1 MVAQTT
7 VLRRALAS
15 PGVRGAKTPL
25 VQIKHVKKWLRMAN
39 SIEPYDVVS
48 LDGGPMSNIVIDA
61 LTQPNFNEATAE
73 AAAEGLGAI
82 FDAYF
87 HLVQKCSQDQEAMR
101 ILIET
106 LKPSFEGAALQFWT
120 RWALLGFAPKLI
132 TEEEEEEASDDDG
145 VEESKDDVG
154 ESESKEAE
162 SAASVAAPGVQ
173 TDYDRLLETR
183 AYVQRIIDRETN
195 RVEDLNSDWDPTDY
209 SDAPPSYVI
218 AKGWTPEAAEDK
230 RQQYYEALAAYDRA
244 RLTFIDV
251 ITETVT
257 EIPMPDA
264 QREYIQED
272 LQNLRQAV
280 NALNTAM
287 RAYRPYLRIQ
297 HAQEARIQERFLG
310 IKAANHTRFDRDY
323 IGADR
328 DGEEAHDAA
337 LRQATAAVH
346 EDGGSD
352 GGSNA
357 FAAAFREDAD
367 AVSDSDSG
375 SDSDSDA
382 DSDADGD
389 YDAMASKRTGARRR
403 LFED

>member
-25 VQIKHVKKWLRMAN
+25 VQIKHVKKWLRMAD

-48 LDGGPMSNIVIDA
+48 LDGAPMSNIVIDA

-132 TEEEEEEASDDDG
+132 TEEDEEEKEEDASDSDDDG

-154 ESESKEAE
+154 ESESKDAE
-162 SAASVAAPGVQ
+162 SAARAVSGVQ
-173 TDYDRLLETR
+173 TDYDKLLETR
-183 AYVQRIIDRETN
+183 AYVQRIIDRETS

-209 SDAPPSYVI
+209 SDAPPPYVI
-218 AKGWTPEAAEDK
+218 AQGWTPEAAEDK

-272 LQNLRQAV
+272 LQNLRQAIY
-280 NALNTAM
+280 ALNAAM

-310 IKAANHTRFDRDY
+310 IKAANHARFDRDY

-337 LRQATAAVH
+337 LRQAAAAVH
-346 EDGGSD
+346 EHADGGFD
-352 GGSNA
+352 TDTGS
-357 FAAAFREDAD
+357 E
-367 AVSDSDSG
+367 SDSDSNAG
-375 SDSDSDA
+375 SDSDAESD
-382 DSDADGD
+382 DD

-403 LFED
+403 LFEG